1 MRVAADL
8 GGPAAYMRIAMG
20 IEYDGSRFSGWQRQP
35 HAASVQAVIERA
47 LAQVAD
53 HPVDVVCAGRT
64 DAGVHATAQVVH
76 FDATAVR
83 SLRGWMLGTNSN
95 LPPEVCVTWVQQ
107 AEPDFHARFSAIGR
121 QYRYIILNRSMR
133 PALLRDR
140 VSWDYRPLDA
150 ARMAE
155 AGRALV
161 GEHDFSSFR
170 ALACQAK
177 HPVRE
182 IYSLEVHRSGDFIY
196 LDVAANAFLHH
207 MVRNIAGTL
216 MAVGCDDRPVEWV
229 AEVLAERDRARGG
242 VTAPAAGLYL
252 VQVRY
257 PARFAVFQTAQ
268 LPSLG

>member
-1 MRVAADL
+1 
-8 GGPAAYMRIAMG
+8 MRIAMG

-35 HAASVQAVIERA
+35 HAGSVQAA
-47 LAQVAD
+47 LEHALSHVAD
-53 HPVDVVCAGRT
+53 HPVEVVCAGRT

-76 FDATAVR
+76 FDSAAVR

-95 LPPEVCVTWVQQ
+95 LPPEVCVTWAQHV
-107 AEPDFHARFSAIGR
+107 EPDFHARFSAIGR
-121 QYRYIILNRSMR
+121 QYRYTILNRPMR

-150 ARMAE
+150 DRMDE
-155 AGRALV
+155 AGRVLI
-161 GEHDFSSFR
+161 GKQDFSSFR

-182 IYSLEVHRSGDFIY
+182 IYSLDVRRSGDFIY

-216 MAVGCDDRPVEWV
+216 MAVGCGDRPVEWV
-229 AEVLAERDRARGG
+229 AEVLAARDRALSG
-242 VTAPAAGLYL
+242 VTAPAGGLYL

-257 PARFAVFQTAQ
+257 PARFGVCATAR
-268 LPSLG
+268 LPSFG